1 MRKRLALILL
11 SCVLC
16 VAATAQQPTLTVGT
30 ATAVTGQTVTGFIE
44 VSAGSDAGTNIP
56 VAVIRGPKPGPTLAL
71 VAGAHGT
78 EYASIIALE
87 KLIQE
92 LNAPP
97 VQNPVWIERIASVTS
112 ETAGVFYPTVKRGWY
127 VQQGMKIGYVTD
139 LFGKTVWEARAPS
152 SGVVLYV
159 CAVPSMKKGET
170 VANIGVVA
178 GKAP

>member
-1 MRKRLALILL
+1 MRKRRALILL

-16 VAATAQQPTLTVGT
+16 VTATAQQPALTVGT

-92 LNAPP
+92 LNPADISGTVIIVPLVKISCEQKVP
-97 VQNPVWIERIASVTS
+97 HLNPVDGKSMNRLYPGDPKGTQTERASWAMTKQIV
-112 ETAGVFYPTVKRGWY
+112 EKPNYR
-127 VQQGMKIGYVTD
+127 
-139 LFGKTVWEARAPS
+139 RNR
-152 SGVVLYV
+152 SGR
-159 CAVPSMKKGET
+159 T
-170 VANIGVVA
+170 HTI
-178 GKAP
+178 